1 MDGWFDY
8 MRNQIRILKQSHKK
22 QRIALELALET
33 DLAINDITSAKY
45 SNELLSCL
53 KKEELMLEG
62 GDVNPDTINALSDRI
77 NEMIKAE
84 TQEYFKKKVS
94 RNMKKW

>member
-8 MRNQIRILKQSHKK
+8 MRSQIRILKQSHKK

-33 DLAINDITSAKY
+33 DVASNDITGAKY
-45 SNELLSCL
+45 SNELLSYL
-53 KKEELMLEG
+53 KKEELMLK
-62 GDVNPDTINALSDRI
+62 GDDINLDTINALSDRI

>member
-1 MDGWFDY
+1 
-8 MRNQIRILKQSHKK
+8 
-22 QRIALELALET
+22 
-33 DLAINDITSAKY
+33 
-45 SNELLSCL
+45 
-53 KKEELMLEG
+53 MLEG
-62 GDVNPDTINALSDRI
+62 DDINLDTINALSDRI